1 MKKAVKI
8 VLSLTLALSTLFAFA
23 GCGKNSTASDKT
35 NNDAA
40 DKTITIGASV
50 TPHAEILKEAAKVLE
65 KEGYTLNIKEY
76 NDYVLPNTATESGEL
91 DANYF
96 QHTPYLENFNKEN
109 NTHLVSIAKV
119 HYEPFGIYAG
129 KTSSLKDLKDGA
141 TVAVPNDTTN
151 EARALLLLQDNGLI
165 TLKDGAGL
173 NATAVDITKNP
184 KNLKFKEIEAAQLVR
199 SIKDV
204 DVAVINGNYAIEGGL
219 KVSDALAAESAQST
233 ATQTYANILVV
244 KEGNENTPKIE
255 ALKKAL
261 LSDEVRKYINDTYAG
276 AVVPIF

>member
-233 ATQTYANILVV
+233 AAQTYANILVV

>member
-23 GCGKNSTASDKT
+23 GCGKNSTASDKA
-35 NNDAA
+35 NSDAA

-65 KEGYTLNIKEY
+65 KDGYTLNIKEY

-129 KTSSLKDLKDGA
+129 KTTDLKDLKDGA

-173 NATAVDITKNP
+173 NHQKP
-184 KNLKFKEIEAAQLVR
+184 EE
-199 SIKDV
+199 
-204 DVAVINGNYAIEGGL
+204 L
-219 KVSDALAAESAQST
+219 KV
-233 ATQTYANILVV
+233 
-244 KEGNENTPKIE
+244 
-255 ALKKAL
+255 
-261 LSDEVRKYINDTYAG
+261 
-276 AVVPIF
+276 

>member
-96 QHTPYLENFNKEN
+96 QHTPYLENCNKEN

-233 ATQTYANILVV
+233 AAQTYANILVV

>member
-50 TPHAEILKEAAKVLE
+50 TPHAEILKEAAKVLK

-233 ATQTYANILVV
+233 AAQTYANILVV